1 MLNHRF
7 TILNSMTTSIQT
19 NNFLPLKPLSVL
31 DSGTFCCTILGKNM
45 SMLHDDPFYDGASL
59 VHKLSGDN
67 ADEEAISSGNMIVN
81 LLLQMKASQNDQ
93 NIFIK
98 NKYVI
103 QEQIRKQIERELLF
117 GKNSI
122 SAPNI
127 KKIKNIALNNN
138 VNKKIDNVSIDNL
151 VKSISLD
158 LKKNLTYNFNNVNN
172 FNTSDINKVQNHVY
186 FSNNINKDIINR
198 YTDMSSRVIRF
209 FDYKGLYPNIYNSNY
224 NSSSVNIIDKE
235 YSKGNTL
242 LVKDIADSL
251 IKNNISIYE
260 TQIDKALNKYES
272 ISREKNILTTHDT
285 AILSEQIVNNVLSNV
300 YKSIVNSNKS
310 LKFKSDINNIIEQV
324 LVNESNKMSSRSY
337 NFANSEN
344 LSIYS
349 SIKEQIL
356 NKNSNYLTNTEN
368 KFINAVE
375 LVNRQLEHIDSDY
388 SNKTNE
394 EKIIEKN
401 KIISKFKNE
410 LKEVIKENT
419 LNIENQIYDIVSKRQ
434 ISKYNN
440 LETEITNRYNKLT
453 KKVISDIFNNHELID
468 VKNIKK
474 NNSIYS
480 TYNEIEKVIN
490 KENVRNNVLN
500 KIIDHKIIDN
510 ETINNKII
518 ENKITK
524 ENKIFK
530 NINKNIKNQKESVL
544 TNLLKNLSFTENILN
559 STNKL
564 SPEMHVLNYKNENNY
579 IKDVIKEDKE
589 EIINLQNIIK
599 NPKIINVTSSRTNR
613 NKILESDSTDYNMSY
628 YNDMVEKIGQ
638 PSLTSV
644 DLNGRNEISFS
655 EPNIIYKTPIR
666 MPSSKDSISDE
677 LDIKNAE
684 KLFESQLDSSL
695 QKMSLEKSNK
705 EVKQAHFKTEDNE
718 RLTKRI
724 VDEYVNSLDINVE
737 SLSRKVLDRIEKT
750 LRTDKRR
757 FGMIN

>member
-1 MLNHRF
+1 M
-7 TILNSMTTSIQT
+7 
-19 NNFLPLKPLSVL
+19 
-31 DSGTFCCTILGKNM
+31 
-45 SMLHDDPFYDGASL
+45 
-59 VHKLSGDN
+59 
-67 ADEEAISSGNMIVN
+67 
-81 LLLQMKASQNDQ
+81 
-93 NIFIK
+93 
-98 NKYVI
+98 
-103 QEQIRKQIERELLF
+103 
-117 GKNSI
+117 
-122 SAPNI
+122 
-127 KKIKNIALNNN
+127 
-138 VNKKIDNVSIDNL
+138 
-151 VKSISLD
+151 
-158 LKKNLTYNFNNVNN
+158 
-172 FNTSDINKVQNHVY
+172 
-186 FSNNINKDIINR
+186 
-198 YTDMSSRVIRF
+198 
-209 FDYKGLYPNIYNSNY
+209 
-224 NSSSVNIIDKE
+224 
-235 YSKGNTL
+235 
-242 LVKDIADSL
+242 
-251 IKNNISIYE
+251 
-260 TQIDKALNKYES
+260 
-272 ISREKNILTTHDT
+272 
-285 AILSEQIVNNVLSNV
+285 
-300 YKSIVNSNKS
+300 
-310 LKFKSDINNIIEQV
+310 
-324 LVNESNKMSSRSY
+324 
-337 NFANSEN
+337 
-344 LSIYS
+344 
-349 SIKEQIL
+349 
-356 NKNSNYLTNTEN
+356 
-368 KFINAVE
+368 
-375 LVNRQLEHIDSDY
+375 
-388 SNKTNE
+388 
-394 EKIIEKN
+394 
-401 KIISKFKNE
+401 
-410 LKEVIKENT
+410 
-419 LNIENQIYDIVSKRQ
+419 SKRQ

-453 KKVISDIFNNHELID
+453 KKVISNIFNSQELID